1 MSPMVYTSSRII
13 SSKWTN
19 ILLFVPYIRFI
30 LACKINNGRDFF
42 LFSFFVKKDIKARK
56 TILLHRTYLL
66 SFAPQKNKKTTLH
79 IFKF

>member
-42 LFSFFVKKDIKARK
+42 LFSFFVKKGYQSKKNDIIAS
-56 TILLHRTYLL
+56 HV
-66 SFAPQKNKKTTLH
+66 FAFFRSTKE
-79 IFKF
+79 